1 MCTASAAGASVHP
14 WMIQWPYFHVADADI
29 YAEKTLL
36 MMLEIQKK
44 ADIRLIT
51 FINISFIDLWFM
63 QIFYHFSH
71 RGNI

>member
-1 MCTASAAGASVHP
+1 MYVHNLSSSSSGP

>member
-1 MCTASAAGASVHP
+1 MYVHCTASPAVHP
-14 WMIQWPYFHVADADI
+14 LMIQWPYFHVADADI
-29 YAEKTLL
+29 YAEKNSFDDTRDT
-36 MMLEIQKK
+36 KK

-51 FINISFIDLWFM
+51 FINIIFIDLWFM

>member
-1 MCTASAAGASVHP
+1 MCTTSAAAAVHP

>member
-1 MCTASAAGASVHP
+1 
-14 WMIQWPYFHVADADI
+14 MIQWPYFHVADADI